1 MIERQRLVTRL
12 QALVSDLTISIFLR
26 VIYVFFIFDWSRF
39 LFDSFTFIRNKERKK
54 VNGFL
59 TNHVNLSCEWGKAM
73 FGVNDFGG
81 GVVKML

>member
-1 MIERQRLVTRL
+1 MDGHV
-12 QALVSDLTISIFLR
+12 
-26 VIYVFFIFDWSRF
+26 YIFDFWLEPF
-39 LFDSFTFIRNKERKK
+39 LFDSFTLIRNKEREK

-59 TNHVNLSCEWGKAM
+59 TNHVNLSCEWGKAT